1 MDTTEKTEL
10 KCDICSRA
18 TKNLHDQAHQL
29 LICMFTIDEICD
41 IWHSCYGEDL
51 KEEYS
56 GFIDA
61 LKFTIVMQSAA
72 SKKVPPKLLEK
83 MIFS

>member
-1 MDTTEKTEL
+1 MANIDGAIMETDSEYAERVSKL
-10 KCDICSRA
+10 ADS
-18 TKNLHDQAHQL
+18 
-29 LICMFTIDEICD
+29 MFTIDEICD

-61 LKFTIVMQSAA
+61 LKFTIA
-72 SKKVPPKLLEK
+72 LEGSLVESTGRGRQK
-83 MIFS
+83 